1 MCATESNHP
10 PNRRCN
16 LLHMVS
22 TFAIKTDTK
31 WLLQIARHLD
41 RERFNL
47 SAACFYDG
55 GPIRDELE
63 SLGVRTFDLDLPHEF
78 DPRAVLRA
86 KRLIYD
92 LHCDIVHTH
101 LLRADLFGAA
111 AARFVRVPVVL
122 STAYAIGAYRRAKR
136 RRADP
141 LLDLACSKLPT
152 HTIAVSEAVKRDCVE
167 RLGIAPEHVTVI
179 HTGIDPPQ
187 HVDMEQAAALRR
199 QWGVSDETPL
209 IVTLSRLSYEKGIDT
224 LIDAAALLKKT
235 HPQARIVVVGDGPDE
250 AALRER
256 IQEKRV
262 EDTVRLAGFHDDVW
276 PALAAADYVCMPS
289 KSEGM
294 PNVLLEAMAMRKPIV
309 ATTVGGIPEAITSEE
324 NGLLIPPEQP
334 QTLADAL
341 ARVIADA
348 SFAQRIADAGSRT
361 MQERFHVRDV
371 VARYAETYQRLLS
384 EWRPQHAGVGIAN

>member
-1 MCATESNHP
+1 MCATDANQP
-10 PNRRCN
+10 PDRPCN

-47 SAACFYDG
+47 SAACFYEG

-63 SLGVRTFDLDLPHEF
+63 ALGVRTFDLNLPHEL

-86 KRLIYD
+86 KRLIFD
-92 LHCDIVHTH
+92 LRCDIVHTH

-111 AARFVRVPVVL
+111 AARYVRVPVVL

-152 HTIAVSEAVKRDCVE
+152 HTIAVSEAVKRDCIE
-167 RLGIAPEHVTVI
+167 RLGMSEEQVTVI
-179 HTGIDPPQ
+179 HTGIDPPNNDDTSE
-187 HVDMEQAAALRR
+187 VTALRQR
-199 QWGVSDETPL
+199 WDIRGENPL
-209 IVTLSRLSYEKGIDT
+209 VVTLSRLSYEKGIDT
-224 LIDAAALLKKT
+224 LIDAAGLLKET
-235 HPQARIVVVGDGPDE
+235 HPHVRIVVVGDGPDE
-250 AALRER
+250 SMLWDRIRER
-256 IQEKRV
+256 GV
-262 EDTVRLAGFHDDVW
+262 ESIVHLAGFHEDVW
-276 PALAAADYVCMPS
+276 PALAAADCVCLPS

-294 PNVLLEAMAMRKPIV
+294 PNVLLEAMAMEKPIV
-309 ATTVGGIPEAITSEE
+309 ATTVGGIPEAIVSEE
-324 NGLLIPPEQP
+324 NGLLVPPEQP
-334 QTLADAL
+334 KALADAL
-341 ARVIADA
+341 ARVVGDA
-348 SFAQRIADAGSRT
+348 AFAQRIAGAGRRT

-371 VARYAETYQRLLS
+371 VARYAETYLRLWN
-384 EWRPQHAGVGIAN
+384 EWRLDHAGVGVAH